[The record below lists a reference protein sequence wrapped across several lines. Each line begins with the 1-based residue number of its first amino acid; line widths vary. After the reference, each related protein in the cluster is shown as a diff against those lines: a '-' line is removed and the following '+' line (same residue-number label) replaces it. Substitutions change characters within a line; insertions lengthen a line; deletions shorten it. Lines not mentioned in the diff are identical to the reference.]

1 MHIKYKL
8 EENEGLNSRS
18 VLG

>member
-8 EENEGLNSRS
+8 EEIEGLNSTS